1 MFCQIYS
8 LRTLYL
14 PSFFF
19 FSKLRSITREVHLLI
34 WKRIVLFLKK
44 NHIWTKLLLVQMML
58 ISLLKMT
65 MTGDGDDS
73 LSRRRVRDCRLREPL
88 SYIVPFWWIWWWWR
102 WQWGLA
108 MIELAEEGVDVQRAA
123 ASFYFPSPLPP
134 PHFLHS
140 DCTVQRVATKQF
152 FHWTASSIEIAM
164 FTVHSAHTP
173 LSLNSVAV
181 ISVDMSRVEEASPYF
196 LTSATLPICPFA
208 TPLTLV
214 KEIWKA

>member
-1 MFCQIYS
+1 MFC

-34 WKRIVLFLKK
+34 WKRIVLFLERKSYMNK
-44 NHIWTKLLLVQMML
+44 IASSADDADFFVEDDM
-58 ISLLKMT
+58 ST

-88 SYIVPFWWIWWWWR
+88 SYIDPLWWMWWWWR

-134 PHFLHS
+134 PTFLHS
-140 DCTVQRVATKQF
+140 DCTVQRVATEQF

-164 FTVHSAHTP
+164 FTVHTPRYHWIVWQWSALIWAGWRRLP
-173 LSLNSVAV
+173 PISSL
-181 ISVDMSRVEEASPYF
+181 PPHY
-196 LTSATLPICPFA
+196 PFA
-208 TPLTLV
+208 HLQHHSH
-214 KEIWKA
+214 W